1 MTSSAHPTLLAMDIL
16 LPLLF
21 LIAPGF
27 VFLLGQSR
35 FSLEPIS
42 RPPFLLDPIYTDS
55 LNDSVGPVEALLCTI
70 NP

>member
-1 MTSSAHPTLLAMDIL
+1 MTSSAPPTLLAMDIL

-35 FSLEPIS
+35 FSNL
-42 RPPFLLDPIYTDS
+42 FLVLLFFLIQFYTDL

>member
-27 VFLLGQSR
+27 VFLLGQSL
-35 FSLEPIS
+35 FSNL
-42 RPPFLLDPIYTDS
+42 FL
-55 LNDSVGPVEALLCTI
+55 VLLFFLIQFTLTH
-70 NP
+70 